1 MKKILHFHPN
11 AFYAKKF
18 VKPLNHAE
26 RKYGFL
32 SNLATETNN
41 GLNDYLIK
49 FSITFNPVSLFFRF
63 LKLLF
68 FLYKKKPD
76 IIIAHNSTSSILP
89 LFVSRLLNVKNIIY
103 FNHGLPYVGYVGPL
117 RFFLETLEKINCILA
132 HKIITVSGDMKQK
145 FNQLT
150 KKKVFIIHNGSAC
163 GLVTKKKTPNTN
175 LLEKLKKRIN
185 FNTNDKIILFV
196 GRPNKRKGFFDIL
209 EIWDNFFK
217 NKSNYKLILLGISQ
231 KDILK
236 TKQRITKNVFPM
248 GLIAQPE
255 PYFYLADY
263 LFMTSHH
270 EGLSYSVLEAFLNRT
285 FVISNKID
293 GVSELVIH
301 NYNGYLIEKN
311 NKYEYFKKLK
321 HSENNI
327 KIKKQMLDRSLKITA
342 KYDRKFFLPS
352 YISFLKELGN

>member
-18 VKPLNHAE
+18 VIPLNHAE

-41 GLNDYLIK
+41 GSSDYLIK
-49 FSITFNPVSLFFRF
+49 FSITVNPVSLFFRF
-63 LKLLF
+63 LKLF
-68 FLYKKKPD
+68 FFIYKIKPD
-76 IIIAHNSTSSILP
+76 IIIAHNSTTSILP
-89 LFVSRLLNVKNIIY
+89 LFVSRLLNVKKIIY
-103 FNHGLPYVGYVGPL
+103 FNHGLPYVGYIGPL
-117 RFFLETLEKINCILA
+117 RFFLKTLERINCILA
-132 HKIITVSGDMKQK
+132 DKIITVSNDMKQK
-145 FNQLT
+145 FSNLT
-150 KKKVFIIHNGSAC
+150 KKKVSIIHNGSAC
-163 GLVTKKKTPNTN
+163 GLVTKIKKLNTN
-175 LLEKLKKRIN
+175 SLEKFKKKLN
-185 FNTNDKIILFV
+185 YNTKDKVILFV

-209 EIWDNFFK
+209 EIWDSFFK

-236 TKQRITKNVFPM
+236 TKQKITENVFPL
-248 GLIAQPE
+248 GLIDQPDTC
-255 PYFYLADY
+255 FYLADY

-293 GVSELVIH
+293 GVSELVKH
-301 NYNGYLIEKN
+301 NYNGYLVEKN
-311 NKYEYFKKLK
+311 NKYEYLKKMK
-321 HSENNI
+321 YSENNK

-342 KYDRKFFLPS
+342 KYDRNFFLQS
-352 YISFLKELGN
+352 YITFLKELDI